1 MASEMLADIVAEM
14 RIFKCRDL
22 ETGELKLCKAIA
34 NYFADRIE
42 AAWKREKAQ
51 IEADA
56 LNVGDFEHHKDTMRM
71 VVTLI
76 REEGDDPARYEF
88 RIDEAG
94 PTPWNAD
101 EIIAGETVMKEIK

>member
-1 MASEMLADIVAEM
+1 MKMHDEWGREDGEAMRMPDEQTAVRHRLLVRQKGFLAGWRLLSED
-14 RIFKCRDL
+14 
-22 ETGELKLCKAIA
+22 
-34 NYFADRIE
+34 
-42 AAWKREKAQ
+42 
-51 IEADA
+51 
-56 LNVGDFEHHKDTMRM
+56 VGDFEHHKDTMRM

-94 PTPWNAD
+94 PTPWNAG